1 MNEDKEYLKQIPEE
15 IGVVPINDGVVYP
28 GMLAPLV
35 LSDENLINLVDN
47 VLDSSKVIGV
57 FTQKDREVSD
67 PGPDDIYNFG
77 CAMLIQK
84 MARFPDGH
92 IRIIGQGLTRIKIRE
107 FTRTTNPMRSRIDVI
122 REKNVSNI
130 EISALVGN
138 IQSAFISLIDKTDKY
153 PNELKKV
160 VMNISQPGQLAD
172 FIATNLSIGIEEKMA
187 VLEAVDPKKRM
198 GMVFE
203 YIDSELEIAKIGEK
217 IQKDMHQE
225 MDREQRE
232 YFLRK
237 KMEAI
242 KKELGEDDISVD
254 AEDLKEKIEQTDLPE
269 RVAEAAEQ
277 QWRRLSRMSPAS
289 AEYTVTR
296 TYLDWLLTIPWKVS
310 TPDIMDVNR
319 AQKILD
325 KDHYDLDTVKERI
338 LEFLSVRKLKGG
350 RIGSILCFVG
360 PPGVGKTS
368 LGQSVA
374 RALGR
379 KFTRISLGGI
389 KDEAEIR
396 GHRRTYVGA
405 LPGRIIQGIKN
416 TGSNNPVFMLDEV
429 DKIGRDFRGDPT
441 SALLEVLDP
450 EQNSAFQDNYL
461 NLPFDLSSVLF
472 ITTANITETIP
483 APLMDR
489 MEVMELPGY
498 ITSEKLQIARKYLI
512 PRQFEKNGVQRNK
525 LEISDEAIIRIIDSY
540 TWEAGVRNLE
550 RSIAAIMR
558 KVARK
563 LTSGKKGPYRV
574 IPRNLKS
581 YLGPREYTGR
591 LMMKQPRLGV
601 ATGMAKSTSGGV
613 ILFVE
618 AAIMK
623 GNGRLKLTGRL
634 GNVMKESAEA
644 ALSFIRAKYGDSIQ
658 GQDLFQEKDIHIHIP
673 AGAIPKD
680 GPSAGIALAISVASI
695 ILDRKVRNDIAVTGE
710 ITLTGNV
717 LPVGGIKDKVI
728 AAHRAG
734 IREIL
739 LPGENKK
746 DLEEIPERI
755 TGEIRFRF
763 VNKLT
768 EALKI
773 ALIDQS

>member
-1 MNEDKEYLKQIPEE
+1 LAEDKEFFKEIPEE
-15 IGVVPINDGVVYP
+15 IGVVPINDGVIYP

-35 LSDENLINLVDN
+35 LSDSNLINLVDN
-47 VLDSSKVIGV
+47 VLDSSKIIGV

-67 PGPDDIYNFG
+67 PGPEDIFDSG

-92 IRIIGQGLTRIKIRE
+92 IRIIGQGLARIKITK
-107 FTRTTNPMRSRIDVI
+107 FTRTSNPMRARIKVF
-122 REKNVSNI
+122 REKQVSNT

-160 VMNISQPGQLAD
+160 VMNLSEPGQLAD
-172 FIATNLSIGIEEKMA
+172 FIASNLSIGIEEKMG
-187 VLEAVDPKKRM
+187 VLETIDPRKRM

-203 YIDSELEIAKIGEK
+203 YIDNELEIAKIGEK

-225 MDREQRE
+225 IDQEQRE

-237 KMEAI
+237 KMKAI

-254 AEDLKEKIEQTDLPE
+254 AEELKEKIDRESLPE
-269 RVAEAAEQ
+269 RVAEVAEE
-277 QWRRLSRMSPAS
+277 QWRRLSMMSPAS

-296 TYLDWLLTIPWKVS
+296 TYLDWLLNIPWNIS
-310 TPDIMDVNR
+310 TEDNMNINR

-325 KDHYDLDTVKERI
+325 SDHYDLDTVKERI

-368 LGQSVA
+368 VGRSVA

-416 TGSNNPVFMLDEV
+416 TGTNNPVFMLDEV

-450 EQNSAFQDNYL
+450 EQNDSFEDNYL
-461 NLPFDLSSVLF
+461 NIPFDLSSVLF
-472 ITTANITETIP
+472 ITTANVTDTIP
-483 APLMDR
+483 APLLDR

-498 ITSEKLQIARKYLI
+498 ITSEKVKIARKYLI
-512 PRQFEKNGVQRNK
+512 PRQFKKNGIPQNK
-525 LEISDEAIIRIIDSY
+525 LEITDKALVRIIESY

-550 RSIAAIMR
+550 RSIASIMR

-563 LTSGKKGPYRV
+563 LTSGKRGPYRV
-574 IPRNLKS
+574 IPRNLKN
-581 YLGPREYTGR
+581 YLGTREYTGKVMLSR
-591 LMMKQPRLGV
+591 PRMGV
-601 ATGMAKSTSGGV
+601 TTGMAKSTSGGV

-618 AAIMK
+618 AAIME
-623 GNGRLKLTGRL
+623 GSGRLKLTGRL
-634 GNVMKESAEA
+634 GSVMKESAEA
-644 ALSFIRAKYGDSIQ
+644 ALSFLRANFAESMPDQ
-658 GQDLFQEKDIHIHIP
+658 NLFQKKDIHIHIP

-680 GPSAGIALAISVASI
+680 GPSAGVALAISVASI
-695 ILDRKVRNDIAVTGE
+695 ILEKKVRNDIAVSGE

-734 IREIL
+734 IREIM
-739 LPGENKK
+739 LPAENKK
-746 DLEEIPERI
+746 DLEEIPKRI
-755 TGEIRFRF
+755 IKDLKFRH
-763 VNKLT
+763 VKKLA
-768 EALKI
+768 EAVKI
-773 ALIDQS
+773 ALIE

>member
-1 MNEDKEYLKQIPEE
+1 LAEDKEFFKEIPEE
-15 IGVVPINDGVVYP
+15 IGVVPINDGVIYP

-35 LSDENLINLVDN
+35 LSDSNLINLVDN
-47 VLDSSKVIGV
+47 VLDSSKIIGV

-67 PGPDDIYNFG
+67 PGPEDIFDSG

-92 IRIIGQGLTRIKIRE
+92 IRIIGQGLARIKITK
-107 FTRTTNPMRSRIDVI
+107 FTRTSNPMRARIKVF
-122 REKNVSNI
+122 REKQVSNT

-160 VMNISQPGQLAD
+160 VMNLSEPGQLAD
-172 FIATNLSIGIEEKMA
+172 FIASNLSIGIEEKMG
-187 VLEAVDPKKRM
+187 VLETIDPRKRM

-203 YIDSELEIAKIGEK
+203 YIDNELEIAKIGEK

-225 MDREQRE
+225 IDQEQRE

-237 KMEAI
+237 KMKAI

-254 AEDLKEKIEQTDLPE
+254 AEELKEKIDRESLPE
-269 RVAEAAEQ
+269 RVAEVAEE
-277 QWRRLSRMSPAS
+277 QWRRLSMMSPAS

-296 TYLDWLLTIPWKVS
+296 TYLDWLLNIPWNIS
-310 TPDIMDVNR
+310 TEDNMNINR

-325 KDHYDLDTVKERI
+325 SDHYDLDTVKERI

-368 LGQSVA
+368 VGRSVA

-416 TGSNNPVFMLDEV
+416 TGTNNPVFMLDEV

-450 EQNSAFQDNYL
+450 EQNDSFEDNYL
-461 NLPFDLSSVLF
+461 NIPFDLSSVLF
-472 ITTANITETIP
+472 ITTANVTDTIP
-483 APLMDR
+483 APLLDR

-498 ITSEKLQIARKYLI
+498 ITSEKVKIARKYLI
-512 PRQFEKNGVQRNK
+512 PRQFKKNGIPQNK
-525 LEISDEAIIRIIDSY
+525 LEITDKALVRIIESY

-550 RSIAAIMR
+550 RSIASIMR

-563 LTSGKKGPYRV
+563 LTSGKRGPYRV
-574 IPRNLKS
+574 IPRNLKN
-581 YLGPREYTGR
+581 YLGTREYTGKVMLSR
-591 LMMKQPRLGV
+591 PRMGV
-601 ATGMAKSTSGGV
+601 TTGMAKSTSGGV

-618 AAIMK
+618 AAIME
-623 GNGRLKLTGRL
+623 GSGRLKLTGRL
-634 GNVMKESAEA
+634 GSVMKESAEA
-644 ALSFIRAKYGDSIQ
+644 ALSFLRANFAESMPDQ
-658 GQDLFQEKDIHIHIP
+658 NLFQKKDIHIHIP

-680 GPSAGIALAISVASI
+680 GPSAGVALAISVASI
-695 ILDRKVRNDIAVTGE
+695 ILEKKVRNDIAVSGE

-734 IREIL
+734 IREIM
-739 LPGENKK
+739 LPAENKK
-746 DLEEIPERI
+746 DLEEIPKSIIEDLK
-755 TGEIRFRF
+755 FRH
-763 VNKLT
+763 VKKLA
-768 EALKI
+768 EAVKI
-773 ALIDQS
+773 ALIE

>member
-1 MNEDKEYLKQIPEE
+1 MAEDKEFFKEIPEE
-15 IGVVPINDGVVYP
+15 IGVVPINDGVIYP

-35 LSDENLINLVDN
+35 LSDSNLINLVDN
-47 VLDSSKVIGV
+47 VLDSSKIIGV

-67 PGPDDIYNFG
+67 PGPEDIFDSG

-92 IRIIGQGLTRIKIRE
+92 IRIIGQGLARIKITK
-107 FTRTTNPMRSRIDVI
+107 FTRTSNPMRARIKVF
-122 REKNVSNI
+122 REKQVSNT

-160 VMNISQPGQLAD
+160 VMNLSEPGQLAD
-172 FIATNLSIGIEEKMA
+172 FIASNLSIGIEEKMG
-187 VLEAVDPKKRM
+187 VLETIDPRKRM

-203 YIDSELEIAKIGEK
+203 YIDNELEIAKIGEK

-225 MDREQRE
+225 IDQEQRE

-237 KMEAI
+237 KMKAI

-254 AEDLKEKIEQTDLPE
+254 AEELKEKIDRESLPE
-269 RVAEAAEQ
+269 RVAEVAEE
-277 QWRRLSRMSPAS
+277 QWRRLSMMSPAS

-296 TYLDWLLTIPWKVS
+296 TYLDWLLNIPWNIS
-310 TPDIMDVNR
+310 TEDNMNINR

-325 KDHYDLDTVKERI
+325 SDHYDLDTVKERI

-368 LGQSVA
+368 VGRSVA

-416 TGSNNPVFMLDEV
+416 TGTNNPVFMLDEV

-450 EQNSAFQDNYL
+450 EQNDSFEDNYL
-461 NLPFDLSSVLF
+461 NIPFDLSSVLF
-472 ITTANITETIP
+472 ITTANVTDTIP
-483 APLMDR
+483 APLLDR

-498 ITSEKLQIARKYLI
+498 ITSEKVKIARKYLI
-512 PRQFEKNGVQRNK
+512 PRQFKKNGIPQNK
-525 LEISDEAIIRIIDSY
+525 LEITDKALVRIIESY

-550 RSIAAIMR
+550 RSIASIMR

-563 LTSGKKGPYRV
+563 LTSGKRGPYRV
-574 IPRNLKS
+574 IPRNLKN
-581 YLGPREYTGR
+581 YLGTREYTGKVMLSR
-591 LMMKQPRLGV
+591 PRMGV
-601 ATGMAKSTSGGV
+601 TTGMAKSTSGGV

-618 AAIMK
+618 AAIME
-623 GNGRLKLTGRL
+623 GSGRLKLTGRL
-634 GNVMKESAEA
+634 GSVMKESAEA
-644 ALSFIRAKYGDSIQ
+644 ALSFLRANFAESMPDQ
-658 GQDLFQEKDIHIHIP
+658 NLFQKKDIHIHIP

-680 GPSAGIALAISVASI
+680 GPSAGVALAISVASI
-695 ILDRKVRNDIAVTGE
+695 ILEKKVRNDIAVSGE

-734 IREIL
+734 IREIM
-739 LPGENKK
+739 LPAENKK
-746 DLEEIPERI
+746 DLEEIPKRI
-755 TGEIRFRF
+755 IKDLKFRH
-763 VNKLT
+763 VKKLA
-768 EALKI
+768 EAVKI
-773 ALIDQS
+773 ALIE

>member
-1 MNEDKEYLKQIPEE
+1 LNEEKEYLREIPDELG
-15 IGVVPINDGVVYP
+15 IIPINDGVIYP

-35 LSDENLINLVDN
+35 LSDNNLINLVDN
-47 VLDSSKVIGV
+47 VLDSNKIIGV
-57 FTQKDREVSD
+57 FTQKDSQVTD
-67 PGPDDIYNFG
+67 PGPEDIYKCG
-77 CAMLIQK
+77 CAMMVQK

-92 IRIIGQGLTRIKIRE
+92 IRIIGQGLSRIRIKE
-107 FTRTTNPMRSRIDVI
+107 FTSVENPMRARIRLF
-122 REKNVSNI
+122 RELKVSSN
-130 EISALVGN
+130 EISALIGN
-138 IQSAFISLIDKTDKY
+138 LQSAFIRLIDKTDKY
-153 PNELKKV
+153 PGELKKV
-160 VMNISQPGQLAD
+160 VMNITEPGQLAD
-172 FIATNLSIGIEEKMA
+172 FIASNLSIGIEEKMS
-187 VLEAVDPKKRM
+187 VLETVDPKKRM

-203 YIDSELEIAKIGEK
+203 YIDNELEIAKIGEK

-237 KMEAI
+237 KLKAI
-242 KKELGEDDISVD
+242 KKELGDDDISVD
-254 AEDLKEKIEQTDLPE
+254 VEELREKIDQAALPE

-296 TYLDWLLTIPWKVS
+296 TYLDWLLSVPWNAS
-310 TPDIMDVNR
+310 TEDKMDINR

-325 KDHYDLDTVKERI
+325 EDHYDLDMVKERM

-368 LGQSVA
+368 LGRSVA

-389 KDEAEIR
+389 RDEAEIR

-416 TGSNNPVFMLDEV
+416 TGANNPVFMLDEV

-450 EQNSAFQDNYL
+450 EQNDSFEDNYL

-472 ITTANITETIP
+472 ITTANVTDTIP
-483 APLMDR
+483 SPLLDR

-498 ITSEKLQIARKYLI
+498 ITSEKVQIARKYLI
-512 PRQFEKNGVQRNK
+512 PRQFDKNGIERKK
-525 LEISDEAIIRIIDSY
+525 LEISDEALIKIIESY

-550 RSIAAIMR
+550 RSIAKIMR

-563 LTSGKKGPYRV
+563 LATGKRGPYRV
-574 IPRNLKS
+574 IPRNLKN
-581 YLGPREYTGR
+581 YLGTREYPGKVMLSR
-591 LMMKQPRLGV
+591 PRFGV
-601 ATGMAKSTSGGV
+601 TTGMAKSTRGGV

-623 GNGRLKLTGRL
+623 GGGRLKLTGRL
-634 GNVMKESAEA
+634 GNVMRESAEA
-644 ALSFIRAKYGDSIQ
+644 AMSFIRANFADSI
-658 GQDLFQEKDIHIHIP
+658 DDENLFQEKDIHVHIP

-680 GPSAGIALAISVASI
+680 GPSAGVALVISLASI
-695 ILDRKVRNDIAVTGE
+695 ILGRKVRNDIAVSGE
-710 ITLTGNV
+710 ITLTGDV

-734 IREIL
+734 IREIV
-739 LPGENKK
+739 LPAENEK
-746 DLEEIPERI
+746 DLEEIPKRI
-755 TGEIRFRF
+755 LKDIRFRF
-763 VNKLT
+763 IRKMS
-768 EALKI
+768 EAVKI
-773 ALIDQS
+773 GLME